1 MVTRIEHAQ
10 FGIGGTASSLRR
22 EIANFIA
29 SNPNLEIADTPLYDW
44 VKWDS
49 GTSVQTYASRMA
61 VRCRCCYHVCC
72 RYHVCSHGC

>member
-1 MVTRIEHAQ
+1 MYIQ
-10 FGIGGTASSLRR
+10 LGIGGTAATLRGD
-22 EIANFIA
+22 IAHFIA

-61 VRCRCCYHVCC
+61 V
-72 RYHVCSHGC
+72 S